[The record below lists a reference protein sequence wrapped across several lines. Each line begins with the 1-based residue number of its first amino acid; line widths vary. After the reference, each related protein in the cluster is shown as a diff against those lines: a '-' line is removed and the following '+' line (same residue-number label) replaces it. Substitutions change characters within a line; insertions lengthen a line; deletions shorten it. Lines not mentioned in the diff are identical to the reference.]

1 MIGKFF
7 KNNWVVTVIGGVLSV
22 LVLRLIDSF
31 FIDDF
36 LWDGIKSGFNAVI
49 AFFNTEYSLKLY
61 FLVLLPILVI
71 AAIIGV
77 GILMS
82 SIKTGKS
89 PISPYPEWK
98 DYTKDVFGDLQY
110 RWQYHFYGNNYRI
123 ENLQRLCD
131 KCSCPLVDLKC
142 PSCYEYYGYGHQL
155 KSHEEVQALIIRN
168 IDTGQ
173 YKQTRYFNK

>member
-1 MIGKFF
+1 MSKLL

-36 LWDGIKSGFNAVI
+36 LWDGIKNGFSSI
-49 AFFNTEYSLKLY
+49 AGFFNTEYSVRLY
-61 FLVLLPILVI
+61 FLILLPILVI
-71 AAIIGV
+71 AALIGV
-77 GILMS
+77 GILIS

-89 PISPYPEWK
+89 GISPYPEWK
-98 DYTKDVFGDLQY
+98 AYNKDVFGDLQY
-110 RWQYHFYGNNYRI
+110 RWQYHFYGNNYNI

-142 PSCYEYYGYGHQL
+142 AACHTNYSYGHQV
-155 KSHEEVQALIIRN
+155 KSRKEVEALIIRN
-168 IDTGQ
+168 IDTGI
-173 YKQTRYFNK
+173 YKLTRYFKE